1 MPSSLSLRPGT
12 VPRAAFA
19 KIVLNEVRLVARNP
33 RALVYAFAL
42 PVLLLVLFGNLRKFQ
57 VHKAS
62 LGGLTLFDTY
72 IPVLICM
79 VIALIALL
87 SLPGPLATYREQGIL
102 RRLSTTPA
110 PPAWVLAAQV
120 VINLC
125 LAVLAIFIIV
135 VVGIA
140 AFNEHAPNNIGG
152 FVLAIA
158 LTVAALLS
166 LGLVLATVA
175 KTAQGAYVMGGAVFF
190 PLIFLAGLWLPRPD
204 MPTWLQHISNYTPLG
219 AAVEAMQHS
228 MTGGFPP
235 AAPLVTLAAY
245 SVAFAFLAVRY
256 FKWE

>member
-1 MPSSLSLRPGT
+1 MSSTLSLRPRA
-12 VPRAAFA
+12 VPPAAFA
-19 KIVLNEVRLVARNP
+19 KIVLNEARLVARSP
-33 RALVYAFAL
+33 RALVYALAL
-42 PVLLLVLFGNLRKFQ
+42 PVLLLVLFGNLKKFQ
-57 VHKAS
+57 VHKPS

-79 VIALIALL
+79 VIALLCLL
-87 SLPGPLATYREQGIL
+87 SLPGPLASYREQGIL

-140 AFNEHAPNNIGG
+140 AFGEHAPNNIGG
-152 FVLAIA
+152 FVLAIVLA
-158 LTVAALLS
+158 VAALLS
-166 LGLVLATVA
+166 LGLVLAALA

-235 AAPLVTLAAY
+235 AAPLLTLAGY
-245 SVAFAFLAVRY
+245 TVLLAFLAIRY

>member
-1 MPSSLSLRPGT
+1 MSSPLSLRPRA
-12 VPRAAFA
+12 VPRAALA
-19 KIVLNEVRLVARNP
+19 KIVLNEARLVARNP

-42 PVLLLVLFGNLRKFQ
+42 PVLLLVLFGKLPKFQ

-62 LGGLTLFDTY
+62 LRGLTLFDTY

-79 VIALIALL
+79 VIALLSLL

-120 VINLC
+120 VINLV
-125 LAVLAIFIIV
+125 LATLAIFILV

-140 AFNEHAPNNIGG
+140 AFGERAPSNIGG
-152 FVLAIA
+152 FIVSIVLTI
-158 LTVAALLS
+158 AALFS
-166 LGLVLATVA
+166 LGLVLATLA
-175 KTAQGAYVMGGAVFF
+175 KTVQGAYVMGGAVFF

-204 MPTWLQHISNYTPLG
+204 MPSWLQHVSNYSPLG
-219 AAVEAMQHS
+219 AAVEALQHS
-228 MTGGFPP
+228 TTGGFPP
-235 AAPLVTLAAY
+235 AAALLTLAGYA
-245 SVAFAFLAVRY
+245 VLFAFVAVRY